1 MKRTDHGGFYAD
13 IYEKVRTTANPT
25 TDGLCQLE
33 FVYNSCV
40 SAGMDLTGFFEKWG
54 FLSPIDMMIGDY
66 TNKQFTITETEIA
79 NVRNRIV
86 ALGLPKCTDAVEYI
100 VDNTV
105 DIFKDKKNVI
115 AGIASHQEETNDEG
129 ITTSTITVNN
139 WQNVV
144 AFEVLNADNKLI
156 CVLR

>member
-66 TNKQFTITETEIA
+66 TNKQFTITE
-79 NVRNRIV
+79 NRDSQ
-86 ALGLPKCTDAVEYI
+86 C
-100 VDNTV
+100 
-105 DIFKDKKNVI
+105 KK
-115 AGIASHQEETNDEG
+115 SYRCLG
-129 ITTSTITVNN
+129 IT
-139 WQNVV
+139 
-144 AFEVLNADNKLI
+144 
-156 CVLR
+156 

>member
-1 MKRTDHGGFYAD
+1 
-13 IYEKVRTTANPT
+13 
-25 TDGLCQLE
+25 
-33 FVYNSCV
+33 
-40 SAGMDLTGFFEKWG
+40 MDLTGFFEKWG

-105 DIFKDKKNVI
+105 DIF
-115 AGIASHQEETNDEG
+115 
-129 ITTSTITVNN
+129 
-139 WQNVV
+139 
-144 AFEVLNADNKLI
+144 
-156 CVLR
+156 